1 MNQTSCPGWFGFHNC
16 DGLYIFYLVFNMFII
31 IVLYVFA
38 QSGRKFSAYMPSS
51 FTSICFLLQH
61 KYTNGN
67 IAINALVLKSS
78 GFFSLL

>member
-1 MNQTSCPGWFGFHNC
+1 
-16 DGLYIFYLVFNMFII
+16 MFII

-78 GFFSLL
+78 GFFLYYEITNPLTNEFARQINGVITK